1 MRYYPKNAVGV
12 ELSSVRG
19 LMEDH
24 VVPVLLEDFRS
35 EGEDEEFIESYVH
48 PLIEALDEWSGEIYD
63 DVVFDA
69 IYEEFGVEP
78 MRMGNLPD
86 ERGGEISGVTGF
98 DTDTE
103 YVFFDKREQDDDSWQ
118 AFLDTLEEHN
128 IPLVE
133 GSWSQ
138 LG

>member
-1 MRYYPKNAVGV
+1 
-12 ELSSVRG
+12 
-19 LMEDH
+19 
-24 VVPVLLEDFRS
+24 
-35 EGEDEEFIESYVH
+35 
-48 PLIEALDEWSGEIYD
+48 
-63 DVVFDA
+63 
-69 IYEEFGVEP
+69 
-78 MRMGNLPD
+78 MGNLPA
-86 ERGGEISGVTGF
+86 ERGGEVSGVTGF

-103 YVFFDKREQDDDSWQ
+103 YLFFDQREQDDDSWQ

>member
-1 MRYYPKNAVGV
+1 MRYYPKKAVGV
-12 ELSSVRG
+12 ELRFVRG

-24 VVPVLLEDFRS
+24 VVPMLLEDFRS

-48 PLIEALDEWSGEIYD
+48 PLMEALDEWSGDSYD

-69 IYEEFGVEP
+69 IYEEFGIEP

-86 ERGGEISGVTGF
+86 ERGGEVSGVTGF

-103 YVFFDKREQDDDSWQ
+103 YLFFDQREQDDDSWQ

>member
-12 ELSSVRG
+12 ELSFVRG

-35 EGEDEEFIESYVH
+35 EGEDEEFIENYVH

-103 YVFFDKREQDDDSWQ
+103 YLFFDKREQDDDSWQ